1 MKQRITSNLVAR
13 ELEDLNPE
21 LNFDEPISLKK
32 LTRQAVPIS
41 SAGVILNVLQN
52 HNWNRKWAARA
63 LSICYRALLYKIREA
78 GLPPNRSSRKPPEEV
93 VNPQVWKWWL
103 VAKLEVRANNFM
115 RSDFGNAILVSNV
128 LSAVTTF

>member
-1 MKQRITSNLVAR
+1 
-13 ELEDLNPE
+13 
-21 LNFDEPISLKK
+21 
-32 LTRQAVPIS
+32 
-41 SAGVILNVLQN
+41 
-52 HNWNRKWAARA
+52 

-103 VAKLEVRANNFM
+103 VAKIEVRANNFM

-128 LSAVTTF
+128 LSAVTTFFVIFCSARENSLHCALFCARAGETIEGGTDVALREGLKKILVWQHRCFSTGVQ